1 MSGLPEIRH
10 IVGEWIA
17 RAEEDL
23 SAAELLLSQPGTWP
37 LRSACFHAQQ
47 CIEKYLK
54 ALLTSLS
61 HPFSK
66 THDVAELLSSVS
78 AGTDLGLKVAELDR
92 VNRYGVE
99 ARYPGDWE
107 PITRADAEEAVK
119 IARATKNAV
128 RAHIGKE
135 LL

>member
-1 MSGLPEIRH
+1 MSDLPEIRH

-23 SAAELLLSQPGTWP
+23 SVT
-37 LRSACFHAQQ
+37 
-47 CIEKYLK
+47 
-54 ALLTSLS
+54 
-61 HPFSK
+61 
-66 THDVAELLSSVS
+66 ELLSRVS

-119 IARATKNAV
+119 IARATKDAV
-128 RAHIGKE
+128 RTHIGKPE
-135 LL
+135 CKSLSLIHI

>member
-1 MSGLPEIRH
+1 MSDLPEIRH

-17 RAEEDL
+17 RAEEL
-23 SAAELLLSQPGTWP
+23 G
-37 LRSACFHAQQ
+37 R
-47 CIEKYLK
+47 
-54 ALLTSLS
+54 
-61 HPFSK
+61 
-66 THDVAELLSSVS
+66 VS

-119 IARATKNAV
+119 IARATRDAV
-128 RAHIGKE
+128 RAHIGKPE
-135 LL
+135 